1 MSQQPQPPRCQPPA
15 AQGRGRGQRVAAALA
30 YDPTEGAAPRLVA
43 AGHGL
48 VAERIIAVA
57 EVSGVA
63 VREDGRLAET
73 LAALDLGQTI
83 PIALYAAVAE
93 IIAFLH
99 RRPTIASTA
108 AQPGDAR

>member
-1 MSQQPQPPRCQPPA
+1 MSQQPQSPQCEPLA
-15 AQGRGRGQRVAAALA
+15 APSCRRRKRVAAALA
-30 YDPTEGAAPRLVA
+30 YDPSDGTAPRLVA

-48 VAERIIAVA
+48 VADRIVAVA
-57 EVSGVA
+57 ESHGVA
-63 VREDGRLAET
+63 VREEGRLAET

-99 RRPTIASTA
+99 RRPANRSSA
-108 AQPGDAR
+108 AQPGEPR